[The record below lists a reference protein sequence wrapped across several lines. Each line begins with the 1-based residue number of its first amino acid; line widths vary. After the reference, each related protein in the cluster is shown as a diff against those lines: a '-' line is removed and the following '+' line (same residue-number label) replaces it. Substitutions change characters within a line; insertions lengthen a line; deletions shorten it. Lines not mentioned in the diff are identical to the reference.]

1 MDDAFQRM
9 YDSLQQTI
17 SERLPNGMTD
27 AAKHRLKRT
36 LNHYTH
42 EILRTHGAF
51 QEQDILRETY
61 DSIVKWFR
69 RHTSQL
75 TPSLSEKESTDLV
88 PIPVPVP
95 GAGVR
100 EKFSDTPVQF
110 VSTPID
116 ELDSTDENPVAVAV
130 ALPKAAPNHVR
141 EYESLRT
148 QEFNPILAKPS
159 IPHIPVQQKDFIQ
172 SQDDVMKYRENEY
185 NLIINSKD
193 RDWVHGN
200 KENRYNFTV
209 QIDSGARP
217 QGSGMQTTLMN
228 RFRNIVRIEFVKGIF
243 PVEGLEVVVPL
254 DSSKNQIP
262 DQAFVSTL
270 ALPYVQVMMD
280 ELIGNNHG
288 TNDTIDKSLAV
299 CQYDATWR
307 TDTAAASTTTNR
319 GYTLFFP
326 KFMKAQRVYS
336 PTPLANLQKMSFQI
350 LNPENQLLAKTP
362 DAVGI
367 QQILFGQEIN
377 TSKYADPS
385 SEYVFLLTKEW
396 FPIWAFSQLDR
407 ILVGGVGFAS
417 SDSTIQATA
426 TEAISWFQQ
435 PEGHIVVGIG
445 YTDDAV
451 IVNDGANSCGYA
463 NCIILRNRFSNP
475 STGLCDR
482 NFFGSSSSAE
492 TDFALALVSQITGG
506 AILNASRQVQL
517 VMRIITRDVDSASKV
532 RADNV

>member
-1 MDDAFQRM
+1 MDDAVQRM
-9 YDSLQQTI
+9 YESLQQTI

-27 AAKHRLKRT
+27 AAKHRLKKT
-36 LNHYTH
+36 LHHYTH
-42 EILRTHGAF
+42 EILRTHGSF

-75 TPSLSEKESTDLV
+75 APYVSEKEKLAEMFSTSKSN
-88 PIPVPVP
+88 PSP
-95 GAGVR
+95 GPGPGPG
-100 EKFSDTPVQF
+100 PVQF

-116 ELDSTDENPVAVAV
+116 ELDSTDENPISVATGVPHAS
-130 ALPKAAPNHVR
+130 PNHLR
-141 EYESLRT
+141 EYAPLRT
-148 QEFNPILAKPS
+148 QEFTPILAKPS
-159 IPHIPVQQKDFIQ
+159 LSHVPVQQKDFIQ
-172 SQDDVMKYRENEY
+172 RQDDVMKYRESEY

-193 RDWVHGN
+193 RDWVRGN

-209 QIDSGARP
+209 QLDSGARP
-217 QGSGMQTTLMN
+217 QGTGMQTTLMN
-228 RFRNIVRIEFVKGIF
+228 RFRNIVRIEFVKAIF

-254 DSSKNQIP
+254 DSTKQQIP

-307 TDTAAASTTTNR
+307 TDTASASTTTNR

-336 PTPLANLQKMSFQI
+336 PTPLANLQKMSFQV

-362 DAVGI
+362 DSVVI
-367 QQILFGQEIN
+367 QQILLGTQIT

-385 SEYVFLLTKEW
+385 SEYVYFLTKEW

-407 ILVGGVGFAS
+407 ILVGGIGFAS
-417 SDSTIQATA
+417 SDSVIQATA
-426 TEAISWFQQ
+426 NEAIDWCQQ

-445 YTDDAV
+445 YTEDSV
-451 IVNDGANSCGYA
+451 VVNDGANSCGYA

-475 STGLCDR
+475 SAGLCDR
-482 NFFGSSSSAE
+482 KFFGGSSSAE
-492 TDFALALVSQITGG
+492 SDLALALSTQITGG
-506 AILNASRQVQL
+506 AILNASRQVQF

>member
-9 YDSLQQTI
+9 YNSLQQTI
-17 SERLPNGMTD
+17 TERLPNGLTE
-27 AAKHRLKRT
+27 AAKRRLERT
-36 LNHYTH
+36 LRHYTT
-42 EILRTHGAF
+42 EIIRINGSF

-75 TPSLSEKESTDLV
+75 TPYISEKPNEAFSNQYEKST
-88 PIPVPVP
+88 PI
-95 GAGVR
+95 
-100 EKFSDTPVQF
+100 QYI
-110 VSTPID
+110 STPID
-116 ELDSTDENPVAVAV
+116 ALESADENPVP
-130 ALPKAAPNHVR
+130 LPRHIKPIPNHVP
-141 EYESLRT
+141 
-148 QEFNPILAKPS
+148 EFDPILASAPNV
-159 IPHIPVQQKDFIQ
+159 PHIPVQQKDFLQ
-172 SQDDVMKYRENEY
+172 RQDDVMKYRETEY

-193 RDWVHGN
+193 RDWVHGT

-217 QGSGMQTTLMN
+217 QGTGIQTTLIN
-228 RFRNIVRIEFVKGIF
+228 RFRNIVRIEFVKAIF

-254 DSSKNQIP
+254 DNSKQPTP

-280 ELIGNNHG
+280 EINGNNYG

-307 TDTAAASTTTNR
+307 TDTAAATTTSNR

-336 PTPLANLQKMSFQI
+336 PTPLANLQKMTFQI
-350 LNPENQLLAKTP
+350 LNPENQPLAKTP
-362 DAVGI
+362 DAVSI
-367 QQILFGQEIN
+367 NQILFGRETMNSNYTDI
-377 TSKYADPS
+377 S
-385 SEYVFLLTKEW
+385 SEYVFFVTKEW
-396 FPIWAFSQLDR
+396 FPIWAYSQLDR
-407 ILVGGVGFAS
+407 ILLGGIGFAS
-417 SDSTIQATA
+417 TDSTIQNTA
-426 TEAISWFQQ
+426 SEAIEWFQR

-445 YTDDAV
+445 YTSDSTD
-451 IVNDGANSCGYA
+451 ISDGANTCGYA
-463 NCIILRNRFSNP
+463 NCIIMRNRFDNP
-475 STGLCDR
+475 SLGTCQR
-482 NFFGSSSSAE
+482 KFFGGSGSAE
-492 TDFALALVSQITGG
+492 SNLATALTTQITGG
-506 AILNASRQVQL
+506 ALLNSSRQVQL